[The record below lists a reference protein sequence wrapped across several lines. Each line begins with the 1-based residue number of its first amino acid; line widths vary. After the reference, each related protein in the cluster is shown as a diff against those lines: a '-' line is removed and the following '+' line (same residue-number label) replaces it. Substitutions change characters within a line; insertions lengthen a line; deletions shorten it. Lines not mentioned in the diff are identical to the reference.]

1 MPTMPTT
8 TPTPRL
14 ALAALTAAALAVSSV
29 AAGAASS
36 GSGEPARPAA
46 AEGKLAI
53 KAGKV
58 IPGPGRAA
66 IDGGVILIES
76 GRITAVGRDVQIPWD
91 ATVIDAPD
99 WTAFPGFVEAHTSRG
114 MDRPNENL
122 EVAPFL
128 SVRDSIDPIN
138 FYFEDA
144 LRWGLTTINV
154 EQGHDTVIAGQG
166 IVVKPWGLTVE
177 EMTVKPVA
185 GIKISATPKRTLSG
199 ATQAQVLRRA
209 FGDLRRYLEDLVR
222 EKKEGSD
229 RSRREAL
236 FQGRDLEGEK
246 AKGRA
251 MEGSAWKVEGLE
263 RVPRGEIDEKQEPLL
278 ALVEG
283 RMPAFVHC
291 GRPSDVRLALE
302 VARENGFL
310 ARTTLVVSPECWKAA
325 DEIAEAG
332 VPIVIEGGLVHTER
346 DPFTGKEIETFVPKV
361 FQERG
366 VRFALS
372 ASNSTSESLWYQAA
386 LATGLGLTREQALAA
401 VTTVPAEI
409 LGLGKRVG
417 SLEPGKDGN
426 VLLFSGD
433 PLSVSSWVERVI
445 LEGVEVY
452 DRSKDVRM
460 KHLLEGVTPP
470 GTAAMPEGAPAPEPP
485 HPEEGDESKDEK
497 KDDDEPPP
505 KNGGE
510 NGNGGK
516 GGGR

>member
-1 MPTMPTT
+1 MLTMPTT
-8 TPTPRL
+8 TTTSRL
-14 ALAALTAAALAVSSV
+14 VLAVLTAAALATSSV
-29 AAGAASS
+29 AAGAAFS
-36 GSGEPARPAA
+36 GAGQPARVATA
-46 AEGKLAI
+46 QGKLAI

-58 IPGPGRAA
+58 IPGPGRPA
-66 IDGGVILIES
+66 IEGGVVLIEN

-91 ATVIDAPD
+91 AQVIDAPQ

-144 LRWGLTTINV
+144 LRWGMTTINV
-154 EQGHDTVIAGQG
+154 EQGHDTVVAGQG
-166 IVVKPWGLTVE
+166 MVVKPYGLTVE

-185 GIKISATPKRTLSG
+185 GVKISATPKRTLSG
-199 ATQAQVLRRA
+199 ATQAQTLRRA
-209 FGDLRRYLEDLVR
+209 FGDLRRYLEDLVQQ
-222 EKKEGSD
+222 KKDGSD

-236 FQGRDLEGEK
+236 FQGRELEGEK

-310 ARTTLVVSPECWKAA
+310 ARTTLVVAAECWKAA

-346 DPFTGKEIETFVPKV
+346 DPYTGKETETFVPKV

-417 SLEPGKDGN
+417 SLDVGKDGN

-433 PLSVSSWVERVI
+433 PLSVNAWVERVV

-470 GTAAMPEGAPAPEPP
+470 GTAAMGEEPEVTHEDEGPPPEG
-485 HPEEGDESKDEK
+485 GDEK
-497 KDDDEPPP
+497 KDAKKDDDQPPP
-505 KNGGE
+505 KQG
-510 NGNGGK
+510 GNGGK

>member
-1 MPTMPTT
+1 MPTT

-36 GSGEPARPAA
+36 GSGELARPAA

-66 IDGGVILIES
+66 IDGGVILIEG

-154 EQGHDTVIAGQG
+154 EQGHETVIAGQG

-209 FGDLRRYLEDLVR
+209 FGDLRRYLEDLVQQ
-222 EKKEGSD
+222 KKEGSD

-236 FQGRDLEGEK
+236 FQGRELEGEK

-283 RMPAFVHC
+283 RIPAFVYC

-310 ARTTLVVSPECWKAA
+310 ARTTLVVSPVCWKAA

-470 GTAAMPEGAPAPEPP
+470 STAAMGEEEEVTHEDEGSPPEAG
-485 HPEEGDESKDEK
+485 DEK
-497 KDDDEPPP
+497 KDEKEPPP
-505 KNGGE
+505 KNG
-510 NGNGGK
+510 GNGGK